1 MPLKKIIKTVKEN
14 HNKLKEKTEQ
24 EKLIKEKYKIQE
36 EKFDD
41 LNIKTSSKKGIDLKS
56 DLFSENIEIKPERI
70 KTYKVQKGDTLKS
83 ISKEIFNTEKKWIS
97 LHIKNIHKIP
107 NPYRL
112 IESMILDIPYD
123 DEVKNFYDKTSNDGN
138 YIIQE
143 KDDIKIISKKIFG
156 TETLVKKLIDWNY
169 LRFTKDI
176 YPSKEIKDLKYL
188 DLKRQIQFLSKKYS
202 IDINLSYKQFIIEL
216 IINISDKNDVPAL
229 VSLLVSNQDYHIFLL
244 QENNDLLDKIS
255 PEKCLGYPM
264 NLDSNIYLNEF
275 PRLCMDIEYNII
287 FGTKKLKELRVINK
301 NWPKA
306 IVSYFMSQALGVG
319 KPEEQKLKVKEV
331 IKIIDSLLEKMND
344 KTFSSMLKNKTEF
357 QNNKY
362 ITFDL
367 LHKELLEYKT
377 NSIKKY
383 S

>member
-123 DEVKNFYDKTSNDGN
+123 DEVNNFYDKTSNDGN

-377 NSIKKY
+377 N
-383 S
+383 